1 MRKAFTI
8 VIGLIAILAYAGPS
22 RAGDDRELV
31 KMPAMMQEHMLASMR
46 DHLLTVGEITA
57 DLAAEK
63 YDAAGKVA
71 EERLGLSSFDLH
83 GASHMAPYMPKPMQ
97 EAGTSLHKAAS
108 RFALAAADADV
119 DPSYESMKK
128 LHIALNDMLSAC
140 NACHSGY
147 RIR

>member
-1 MRKAFTI
+1 MRKATI
-8 VIGLIAILAYAGPS
+8 IAVGLIAVLASTGSS

-46 DHLLTVGEITA
+46 GHLLTVGEITA

-108 RFALAAADADV
+108 RFAIAAADADV